1 VPHFTKT
8 KTGQEQKIGSGR
20 RSLSFVNFFELNKL
34 VSPWALLNDQDES
47 D

>member
-8 KTGQEQKIGSGR
+8 KTGQKQKVSSGR

-34 VSPWALLNDQDES
+34 VSHWALLNGQDES